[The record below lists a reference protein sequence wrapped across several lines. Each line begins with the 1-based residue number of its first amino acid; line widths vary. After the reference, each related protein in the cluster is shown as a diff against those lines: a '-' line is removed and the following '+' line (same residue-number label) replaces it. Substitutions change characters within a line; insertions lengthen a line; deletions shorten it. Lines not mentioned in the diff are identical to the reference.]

1 MDKLDA
7 LLSTVDRKERQQ
19 ALLGYAKSLKID
31 SAQVRDTVG
40 NINEEKLVILIF
52 DAQKVRSKGKNSNNL
67 FTGAAVAVTAV
78 LIGAI
83 IFLPK
88 WLAHLYEKSEM
99 TEQNQGKVMQAFDKD
114 GNPVVENNQPVL
126 YKLMDGVFRD
136 YYDDGKV
143 KYEYT
148 YKEGELL
155 ERKSFDRDGQLLDVQ
170 KSSPE

>member
-7 LLSTVDRKERQQ
+7 LLSIVERKERQQ
-19 ALLGYAKSLKID
+19 SLLGYAQSLQID
-31 SAQVRDTVG
+31 GTQVRDTAG

-52 DAQKVRSKGKNSNNL
+52 DAQKAKLKGKSSNNL
-67 FTGAAVAVTAV
+67 FTGIAVAVTAV
-78 LIGAI
+78 LMGAI

-88 WLAHLYEKSEM
+88 WLARLYQKSEM

-114 GNPVVENNQPVL
+114 GDPIVENNQPVL

-143 KYEYT
+143 KYE
-148 YKEGELL
+148 
-155 ERKSFDRDGQLLDVQ
+155 
-170 KSSPE
+170 